1 MHTLCLEAAVVGRVW
16 VGLVMVML
24 AVVGLFVGWRIDEGG
39 GGDAGVLAAFAV
51 LALAAGC
58 LLAAS
63 VGGEVAVRGT
73 GGALFV
79 GGLAVVITHHEVWW
93 WLPTNWVTPVSLAA
107 LVISLVGLGVL
118 LLAYGFRLA
127 GLSGALGLLA
137 LACLAL
143 TFLPY
148 LGSEEKSVL
157 RAFATAL
164 GAVAF
169 TAGVG
174 AATTGRTHVGR
185 RAMTAVAGALG
196 AVVTVYAGYDS
207 YEVYA
212 PGGYHA
218 AVIGA
223 TIAAA
228 VASLTLG
235 VAISW
240 PSVAGALL
248 RKDSSTIRTA
258 GPETVVAPT
267 VPMPEQGHEP
277 PSHLAS
283 PEPPPQAPAEPTP
296 PLAPAEPVTTPAV
309 PSVVAIKPP
318 PTTAASPAPAAESA
332 SRANDRLQTASLA
345 VGLVIGLITIAK
357 ELIAAVLALIH

>member
-1 MHTLCLEAAVVGRVW
+1 MHTLCLEAAVVVRVW
-16 VGLVMVML
+16 VGLVTVL
-24 AVVGLFVGWRIDEGG
+24 FAVVGLFVGWRIDEGG
-39 GGDAGVLAAFAV
+39 GDAGWLAALAV

-63 VGGEVAVRGT
+63 AGGEVAVRVT

-93 WLPTNWVTPVSLAA
+93 WLPSYWATPVSLAA

-137 LACLAL
+137 LVCLGL
-143 TFLPY
+143 TLLPY

-157 RAFATAL
+157 RAFATAF
-164 GAVAF
+164 GAVAL

-174 AATTGRTHVGR
+174 AATNGRTRRER

-196 AVVTVYAGYDS
+196 AAVTVYAGYDS

-212 PGGYHA
+212 PSGYHA

-223 TIAAA
+223 TLIGA
-228 VASLTLG
+228 VASLAFG
-235 VAISW
+235 VAFSW
-240 PSVAGALL
+240 PRVAGALP
-248 RKDSSTIRTA
+248 RKDSSTVRTA
-258 GPETVVAPT
+258 GPETVVPPT
-267 VPMPEQGHEP
+267 VPMPEQGPEP
-277 PSHLAS
+277 PSHVAS
-283 PEPPPQAPAEPTP
+283 PEPPAQAPAEPTP
-296 PLAPAEPVTTPAV
+296 PLAPAEPVTTPTV
-309 PSVVAIKPP
+309 PTVVAIKTPP
-318 PTTAASPAPAAESA
+318 ATAASAAPATEPA
-332 SRANDRLQTASLA
+332 SRAGDRLQTASMA
-345 VGLVIGLITIAK
+345 VGLVIGLITIVK
-357 ELIAAVLALIH
+357 EMVGAVLALIH